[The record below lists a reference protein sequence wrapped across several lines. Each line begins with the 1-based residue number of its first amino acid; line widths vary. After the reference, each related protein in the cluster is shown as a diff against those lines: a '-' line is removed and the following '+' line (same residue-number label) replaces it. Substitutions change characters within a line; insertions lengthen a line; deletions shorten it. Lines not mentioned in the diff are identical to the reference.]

1 MNYDGLKNRI
11 KGEVLIDAPMKQYT
25 TWKIGGPAD
34 CLVLPKDAE
43 DIAAAIRFAA
53 EHEIPY
59 RVIGNGS
66 NLLVLD
72 GGIEGMVIRVGES
85 ISDFTIDGTLLT
97 AGAGCIL
104 ARMARET
111 AKRGF
116 RGIEWAA
123 GIPASLGGAAYM
135 NAGAY
140 GHCFYE
146 TLEAVEMIDRQGNIR
161 MISAEELSSSY
172 RHTSLM
178 DDNAI
183 VTKVMIR
190 LEHGD
195 KEALMASVEE
205 TLRSRREKQPL
216 DLPSAGSVFKNP
228 EGSHAGY
235 LVELSGLRGKR
246 IGNAQVSEKHGNF
259 IVNLG
264 DCTAADVL
272 ALIAEVQAEV
282 KQQQGYEL
290 ETEVLLIGRPT
301 ASPEG

>member
-1 MNYDGLKNRI
+1 MNYEGLKERI
-11 KGEVLIDAPMKQYT
+11 RGELILNAPMKKYT

-34 CLVLPKDAE
+34 CLLLPKDAA
-43 DIAAAIRFAA
+43 DIAEALRFAK
-53 EHEIPY
+53 EEGIPC

-72 GGIEGMVIRVGES
+72 GGIEGMVIRIGENMS
-85 ISDFTIDGTLLT
+85 SYTIDGTLLT
-97 AGAGCIL
+97 AQSGCIL

-111 AKRGF
+111 AKQGF
-116 RGIEWAA
+116 AGIEWAA
-123 GIPASLGGAAYM
+123 GIPASMGGAAYM

-146 TLEAVEMIDRQGNIR
+146 TLEAVEAVEQNGEIR
-161 MISAEELSSSY
+161 RISAEELSSGY

-178 DDNAI
+178 ESGAV
-183 VTKVMIR
+183 VTKVMVR
-190 LEHGD
+190 LRHGD

-228 EGSHAGY
+228 EDSHAGY

-264 DCTAADVL
+264 DCTAKDVL
-272 ALIAEVQAEV
+272 ALIEEVRAEV
-282 KQQQGYEL
+282 KKQQGYDL
-290 ETEVLLIGRPT
+290 ETEVLMIGRP
-301 ASPEG
+301 

>member
-1 MNYDGLKNRI
+1 MNYEGLKERI
-11 KGEVLIDAPMKQYT
+11 RGELILNAPMKKYT

-34 CLVLPKDAE
+34 CLLLPKDAA
-43 DIAAAIRFAA
+43 DIAEALRFAK
-53 EHEIPY
+53 EEGIPC

-66 NLLVLD
+66 NLLVID
-72 GGIEGMVIRVGES
+72 GGIEGMVIRIGENMS
-85 ISDFTIDGTLLT
+85 SYTIDGTLLT
-97 AGAGCIL
+97 AQSGCIL

-111 AKRGF
+111 AKQGF
-116 RGIEWAA
+116 AGIEWAA
-123 GIPASLGGAAYM
+123 GIPASMGGAAYM

-146 TLEAVEMIDRQGNIR
+146 TLEAVEAVEQNGDIR
-161 MISAEELSSSY
+161 RISAEELSSGY

-178 DDNAI
+178 ESGAV
-183 VTKVMIR
+183 VTKVMVR
-190 LEHGD
+190 LRHGD

-228 EGSHAGY
+228 EDSHAGY

-264 DCTAADVL
+264 DCTAKDVL
-272 ALIAEVQAEV
+272 ALIEEVRAEV
-282 KQQQGYEL
+282 KKQQGYDL
-290 ETEVLLIGRPT
+290 ETEVLMIGRP
-301 ASPEG
+301 

>member
-1 MNYDGLKNRI
+1 MKMDYEGLKNRI
-11 KGEVLIDAPMKQYT
+11 KGELLLNAPMKKYT

-34 CLVLPKDAE
+34 CLVLPEDAG
-43 DIAAAIRFAA
+43 DIAEALRYAG
-53 EHEIPY
+53 EQGIPCY
-59 RVIGNGS
+59 VIGNGS

-72 GGIEGMVIRVGES
+72 GGIEGMVIRIGENMS
-85 ISDFTIDGTLLT
+85 SYAIDGTLLT
-97 AGAGCIL
+97 AQSGCVL

-116 RGIEWAA
+116 AGIEWAA
-123 GIPASLGGAAYM
+123 GIPASMGGAAYM

-146 TLEAVEMIDRQGNIR
+146 TLEAVEVVERNGDIR
-161 MISAEELSSSY
+161 VLSVEELSSGY

-178 DDNAI
+178 ETGAV
-183 VTKVMIR
+183 VTKVMVR
-190 LEHGD
+190 LTHGD
-195 KEALMASVEE
+195 KEALTASVEA

-264 DCTAADVL
+264 DCTAKDVL
-272 ALIAEVQAEV
+272 SLIEDVKAEV
-282 KQQQGYEL
+282 KKQQGFDL
-290 ETEVLLIGRPT
+290 ETEVLMIGRP
-301 ASPEG
+301 